1 MRIKSCNHNLQT
13 IITNKIFLT
22 AFDNKRFI
30 HADRVA
36 TSLFGN
42 KRLREDMFIR
52 ENGRTIDWGEYD
64 VDVVVNPADNG
75 REDLAEAIEAQV
87 GYNTKL
93 FTPLD
98 MGLNQPTYTDQKL
111 KQVCPEK

>member
-22 AFDNKRFI
+22 AFDNKRLI
-30 HADRVA
+30 HPDRVA

-87 GYNTKL
+87 GYNMKL

-111 KQVCPEK
+111 KQVCPEN